1 MYLNEFAADLD
12 PLDLSASPELQSL
25 LASASDLGISHD
37 PGVRYFSRNTVL
49 RRQRFHF
56 LEWGQPDAPPIVLL
70 HGGNQTAHSWDLVS
84 LHLAGRYRVLALDQR
99 GHGDSEWARD
109 ADYSV
114 RAMADD
120 ALAFIDQQGLDRPI
134 VVGHS
139 MGGMVTMTLLAA
151 RPDAARAAV
160 FVDVGPEVSGE
171 GADVIRAFV
180 QQNVEFDDLDEFIG
194 RVTAYD
200 PYRSREHITRTV
212 RYNLLQ
218 RSDGKY
224 IAKSDRLL
232 HSPDF
237 RREGAERSADGRI
250 EGAPDLDAVRAFDLP
265 ALIVRGGDS
274 KVLAPEGAER
284 FAGAL
289 PQGRLVTVPDCGHNV
304 HGQNTPGFIEVVR
317 PFVDSV

>member
-56 LEWGQPDAPPIVLL
+56 LEWGEPDAPPIVLL

-120 ALAFIDQQGLDRPI
+120 ALAFIDQQALDSPLVI
-134 VVGHS
+134 GHS
-139 MGGMVTMTLLAA
+139 MGGMVTMTLLAR
-151 RPDAARAAV
+151 RPGAAARR
-160 FVDVGPEVSGE
+160 
-171 GADVIRAFV
+171 RAGF
-180 QQNVEFDDLDEFIG
+180 
-194 RVTAYD
+194 
-200 PYRSREHITRTV
+200 SRR
-212 RYNLLQ
+212 
-218 RSDGKY
+218 
-224 IAKSDRLL
+224 
-232 HSPDF
+232 
-237 RREGAERSADGRI
+237 
-250 EGAPDLDAVRAFDLP
+250 
-265 ALIVRGGDS
+265 
-274 KVLAPEGAER
+274 
-284 FAGAL
+284 
-289 PQGRLVTVPDCGHNV
+289 
-304 HGQNTPGFIEVVR
+304 VR
-317 PFVDSV
+317 PQQDFLLPERR

>member
-37 PGVRYFSRNTVL
+37 PGVRYLSRNTVL

-120 ALAFIDQQGLDRPI
+120 ALAFIDQQA
-134 VVGHS
+134 S
-139 MGGMVTMTLLAA
+139 TA
-151 RPDAARAAV
+151 RSSSA
-160 FVDVGPEVSGE
+160 
-171 GADVIRAFV
+171 
-180 QQNVEFDDLDEFIG
+180 
-194 RVTAYD
+194 
-200 PYRSREHITRTV
+200 TRW
-212 RYNLLQ
+212 
-218 RSDGKY
+218 
-224 IAKSDRLL
+224 
-232 HSPDF
+232 
-237 RREGAERSADGRI
+237 
-250 EGAPDLDAVRAFDLP
+250 
-265 ALIVRGGDS
+265 
-274 KVLAPEGAER
+274 
-284 FAGAL
+284 AGW
-289 PQGRLVTVPDCGHNV
+289 
-304 HGQNTPGFIEVVR
+304 
-317 PFVDSV
+317 